1 MNKQKIEDLFD
12 MDEYERMKYIE
23 ELSIKNQQKEKL
35 NENVILKFQNNF

>member
-12 MDEYERMKYIE
+12 MDEYERMEYIE